1 MDFMLVASSAV
12 AGGVASVILNGL
24 LLNKGFGISKE
35 KSKPLDSISELEL
48 GELESLK
55 IEKSILEECISKIY
69 HAYSTNVISKLE
81 YDRLQARYGE
91 EIRICNERLVSLQS
105 TVDLAEL
112 HDLKKDL
119 LSLIESKIK
128 MIDEKLNSFSSSSS
142 VLMPDDESLSDYL
155 TIKPR
160 EFGTQIKRTIAL
172 EHSKIKNVQKE
183 VLDAVADLDKPSKT
197 FTDLEPK
204 ETKALENKK
213 EETGST
219 PNKAKKDALNNLA

>member
-12 AGGVASVILNGL
+12 AGGVASAILNGL

-35 KSKPLDSISELEL
+35 KSKLLDSVSELEL

-183 VLDAVADLDKPSKT
+183 VLDAVADLDKPSNT
-197 FTDLEPK
+197 FTDPEPK
-204 ETKALENKK
+204 ETKALENK
-213 EETGST
+213 EETSST
-219 PNKAKKDALNNLA
+219 PNKAKKDALNNLP

>member
-1 MDFMLVASSAV
+1 
-12 AGGVASVILNGL
+12 
-24 LLNKGFGISKE
+24 
-35 KSKPLDSISELEL
+35 LEL

-128 MIDEKLNSFSSSSS
+128 MIDEKLNSFSSNSS

-197 FTDLEPK
+197 FTDPEPK

-213 EETGST
+213 ETSST
-219 PNKAKKDALNNLA
+219 PNKAKKDALNNLP